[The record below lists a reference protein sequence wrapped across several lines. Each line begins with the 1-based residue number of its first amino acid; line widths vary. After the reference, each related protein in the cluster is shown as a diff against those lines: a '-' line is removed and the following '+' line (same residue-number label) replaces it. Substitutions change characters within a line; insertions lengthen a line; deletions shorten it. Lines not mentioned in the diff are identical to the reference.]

1 MNKSLKLALAL
12 QVVIMISVFIP
23 PLLTKATGTEVYL
36 ETERVDPRALVR
48 GDYVALSYPITN
60 KVPLEI
66 ARKAFDEGKM
76 VYVTVSLDRPAKYI
90 SASLEKP
97 KITEG
102 QACLSAKA
110 DQAISW
116 DNTVRVT
123 FPQIAQF
130 FVPEGTGKD
139 IEQDLSNMVA
149 TAVTTKSCNAVLLSL
164 DYL

>member
-1 MNKSLKLALAL
+1 MNKSLKIALVI
-12 QVVIMISVFIP
+12 QIVIMMSVFIP
-23 PLLTKATGTEVYL
+23 PLFTKATGVEVYL

-48 GDYVALSYPITN
+48 GDYVALNYPITN

-66 ARKAFDEGKM
+66 ARKAYNEGKM
-76 VYVTVSLDRPAKYI
+76 VYITVTLDRPAQYV

-97 KITEG
+97 ELTEG
-102 QACLSAKA
+102 QACLSARA
-110 DQAISW
+110 DEAISW
-116 DNTVRVT
+116 DNTVRVN

-139 IEQDLSNMVA
+139 IELDLNSMVA
-149 TAVTTKSCNAVLLSL
+149 KAVTTKSCNAVLLSL